1 MFGLTPAARLA
12 GTVRATAAGWRR
24 PLARLASR
32 RGRAAQPPAPAPLRP
47 VVMPESLDDL
57 RGPASGLVE
66 LPVRLYWS
74 AGSRTFDLDSRHE
87 AADLYEAV
95 LDVASSRADLARY
108 LNAGLLVQVWPVL
121 GMSRAKRAAWENRF
135 PVLRE
140 QRLAAAA

>member
-12 GTVRATAAGWRR
+12 GTARATAAAWRPRLALRRRR
-24 PLARLASR
+24 P
-32 RGRAAQPPAPAPLRP
+32 AQPAAPAPLRP
-47 VVMPESLDDL
+47 VVLPESLDDL
-57 RGPASGLVE
+57 HGPASGPAE

-87 AADLYEAV
+87 AADMYEAV

-121 GMSRAKRAAWENRF
+121 GMNRAKRAAWEQRF